1 MPILIAFER
10 IMSDEAAPAPAA
22 EEGVKM
28 YVGNLS
34 FDTTEDTLR
43 STFGEFG
50 TVTDV
55 FLPVHRDSG
64 TPRGFAFV
72 TLSERDAA
80 EKAIAAWDGKELDG
94 RTLKV
99 NESKPKVDYAAGG
112 GGFNSAG
119 LADVKLYV
127 GNLSYESTE
136 ESVRAAFAQYGEIS
150 DCFLP
155 TDRESGAI
163 RGFAFVTMAAADA
176 EKALAMD
183 GAEIDGRA
191 VKVNESQPKRGGGRG
206 GGRGYG
212 GRGGGYGR
220 GRGGGGRGYY

>member
-1 MPILIAFER
+1 
-10 IMSDEAAPAPAA
+10 MSDEAAPAPAA

-64 TPRGFAFV
+64 NPRGFAFV

>member
-1 MPILIAFER
+1 
-10 IMSDEAAPAPAA
+10 MSDEAAPAPAA

-50 TVTDV
+50 TVIDV

-64 TPRGFAFV
+64 NPRGFAFV

-112 GGFNSAG
+112 GGLNSAG